1 MSTRRERDALRM
13 KDDILS
19 AARQL
24 AEKEGFGAISIRKI
38 AQKIDYTPSLIYHY
52 FASKEEIVSVLL
64 QQGYAKLAAALGAA
78 SNQANNPKSKL
89 MAMTRAFLQTAL
101 EIPQEFTIVHTDDSP
116 SVVEHTSYLFKGA
129 TEKRIAIRI
138 LAQCIQNMH
147 QEKDVSFSLIELTA
161 QSIAA
166 ATMGLAL
173 KLIVEKDLDE
183 TQRETIIAYFSEVVV
198 VRMAEMEV

>member
-13 KDDILS
+13 KDDILD

-24 AEKEGFGAISIRKI
+24 AEKEGFEAISIRKI

-78 SNQANNPKSKL
+78 GNQAQDPKRKL
-89 MAMTRAFLQTAL
+89 MAMTRTFLQTAL
-101 EIPQEFTIVHTDDSP
+101 EIPQEFTIVHTDGSP

-129 TEKRIAIRI
+129 AEKRIAIRI
-138 LAQCIQNMH
+138 LAQCIQSMH
-147 QEKDVSFSLIELTA
+147 QDKDVNFSLIELSA

-183 TQRETIIAYFSEVVV
+183 MQRETIITYFSEVVV
-198 VRMAEMEV
+198 VRMAGMVD